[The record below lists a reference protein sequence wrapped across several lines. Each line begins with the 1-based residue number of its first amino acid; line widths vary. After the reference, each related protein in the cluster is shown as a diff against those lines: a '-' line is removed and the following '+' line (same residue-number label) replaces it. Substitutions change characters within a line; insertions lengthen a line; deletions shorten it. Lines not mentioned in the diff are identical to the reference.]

1 MSTPDLRAQRPLP
14 AEAQS
19 PSKLRLVLVTSEP
32 LFREGLQSACRG
44 ARSLLLVETTTTV
57 SDAIALA
64 TSRLVDLVVIEATS
78 LQQAI
83 KMTQA
88 VQAARV
94 SEIPVVAVTGTASA
108 NDVKSALDAGF
119 RGCVLKRVEVSELLG
134 ILENIGQGS
143 LYLPPE
149 FAARQRMRFDGGAR
163 DQSRLCRLTPR
174 EAQILGC
181 VARALT
187 NREVARELQLS
198 EKTVKH
204 YMTVIMQKLQVRNR
218 IEAVLKAKP
227 LIDD

>member
-1 MSTPDLRAQRPLP
+1 
-14 AEAQS
+14 
-19 PSKLRLVLVTSEP
+19 
-32 LFREGLQSACRG
+32 
-44 ARSLLLVETTTTV
+44 
-57 SDAIALA
+57 
-64 TSRLVDLVVIEATS
+64 VVIEATS

-83 KMTQA
+83 KMAQA

-134 ILENIGQGS
+134 ILESIGQGS

-149 FAARQRMRFDGGAR
+149 FAGGKSRQRMRFDGGAP